1 MISGTSVRQVGKVVG
16 ALVASGAKRATLYLS
31 AKERVSAQY
40 IGRRDGRDSRHH
52 IIITIGTP
60 NHADREFIKR
70 CRRAREPFPVRKVQ
84 LKFFRAK
91 EAR

>member
-1 MISGTSVRQVGKVVG
+1 MISGASVRQVGKVVG

-40 IGRRDGRDSRHH
+40 VGDRDGRVSRHS
-52 IIITIGTP
+52 IIVTIGTP
-60 NHADREFIKR
+60 NYQDREFIKR

-84 LKFFRAK
+84 LKFPRK